1 MTDFNNDDFD
11 FQSAAIKTRNIDALL
26 KDYEEKGGST
36 VFSLKTLRSHVA
48 KIIPFSDPK
57 FIFHW
62 SDIARRAILSDIA
75 ANCPSSSVG
84 GTPPASLAVNE
95 DSPIFIF
102 PHPKGKALN
111 QLANPLYLIHP
122 YLFYLHH
129 QSPLPLHPLPL

>member
-75 ANCPSSSVG
+75 ANRPSSSVG

-102 PHPKGKALN
+102 PPSKRKG
-111 QLANPLYLIHP
+111 IE
-122 YLFYLHH
+122 
-129 QSPLPLHPLPL
+129 STR